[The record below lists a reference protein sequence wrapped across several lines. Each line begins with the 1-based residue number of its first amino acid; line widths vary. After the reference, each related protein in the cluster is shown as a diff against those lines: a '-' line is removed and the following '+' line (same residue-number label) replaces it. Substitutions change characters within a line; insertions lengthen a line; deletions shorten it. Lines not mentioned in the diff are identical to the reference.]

1 MFKRTKSK
9 ILAMIA
15 GLLLISGTVAQP
27 LSAQEADETAIDV
40 TFTFLNNYVLRGQ
53 SFTKDYQAQGS
64 SMAFLLYFQPDIY
77 FQLSNGWW
85 FDIWGSAQLG
95 NKSPFGDDGSP
106 AGGIDYFDEVD
117 FAFGYSGSSR
127 IGDVSVGFLTYAYP
141 NPKYTSASDLDLSFQ
156 FAGPDSPQLSFYWLH
171 SLIASGNFSANG
183 KAGRNYLAIKF
194 SDSWDIAN
202 ESTFGLHWAL
212 GYHILPSVCVYE
224 TAQEFIPDT
233 DVTDDKNRIGGT
245 GANSY
250 SGGCRK
256 EVKADA
262 ATGTIAVPAQ
272 RPVAIQGFSHFDI
285 GISLSKDFFTW
296 SITAIYRYRP
306 GLFESGAN
314 YNADGTGIDA
324 SPNAYF
330 GAALDRPNGDGKQGR
345 LQNLIG
351 VTSIAFNFGF

>member
-15 GLLLISGTVAQP
+15 GLLLISGTIAQP

-53 SFTKDYQAQGS
+53 SFTKSYQAQGS

-85 FDIWGSAQLG
+85 FDIWGSVQLG
-95 NKSPFGDDGSP
+95 NKSPFGDNGDG
-106 AGGIDYFDEVD
+106 AGGIDYFDEID

-127 IGDVSVGFLTYAYP
+127 IGDVSVGFLTYGYP
-141 NPKYTSASDLDLSFQ
+141 NPQYTNASDLDLSFQ
-156 FAGPDSPQLSFYWLH
+156 YAGPDSPQLSFYWLH
-171 SLIASGNFSANG
+171 SLISLGNFTANG

-212 GYHILPSVCVYE
+212 GYHILPSVCVYN
-224 TAQEFIPDT
+224 TAQPFVP
-233 DVTDDKNRIGGT
+233 GT
-245 GANSY
+245 SDEIRGESATSY
-250 SGGCRK
+250 SEGCG
-256 EVKADA
+256 DY
-262 ATGTIAVPAQ
+262 Q
-272 RPVAIQGFSHFDI
+272 RPISVHGFSHFDI

-314 YNADGTGIDA
+314 YNADGTGIEA
-324 SPNAYF
+324 NPIAKF
-330 GAALDRPNGDGKQGR
+330 GSDLGPGKEGR

-351 VTSIAFNFGF
+351 VTSISFNFGF

>member
-15 GLLLISGTVAQP
+15 GLLLISGTIAQP

-224 TAQEFIPDT
+224 TAQATDQSGE
-233 DVTDDKNRIGGT
+233 DVTN
-245 GANSY
+245 Y
-250 SGGCRK
+250 SNDCNDGK
-256 EVKADA
+256 EDENLK
-262 ATGTIAVPAQ
+262 Q
-272 RPVAIQGFSHFDI
+272 RPVAVQGFSHFDI

-306 GLFESGAN
+306 GLFETGAR

-330 GAALDRPNGDGKQGR
+330 GAALDSRPDGDGKQGR

>member
-53 SFTKDYQAQGS
+53 SFTKGYQSQGS

-212 GYHILPSVCVYE
+212 GYHILPSVCVFNEAQTVVPGTTDAINREDATNYSNDCSDG
-224 TAQEFIPDT
+224 TATTADGTVIP
-233 DVTDDKNRIGGT
+233 
-245 GANSY
+245 
-250 SGGCRK
+250 
-256 EVKADA
+256 E
-262 ATGTIAVPAQ
+262 Q
-272 RPVAIQGFSHFDI
+272 RPVAVQGFSHFDI
-285 GISLSKDFFTW
+285 GISISKDFFTW

-306 GLFESGAN
+306 GLFENGAL
-314 YNADGTGIDA
+314 YNANGTGLDT
-324 SPNAYF
+324 SP
-330 GAALDRPNGDGKQGR
+330 
-345 LQNLIG
+345 IG
-351 VTSIAFNFGF
+351 NFGGDSWC